1 MNSEDVKTN
10 TATVT
15 AVIET
20 PKSVTTPAQIKSPI
34 NFGAQGV
41 KLASLEDAFRLANAI
56 VASGFAPR
64 GMEKPESVL
73 VAIQL
78 GAELGLTPMA
88 ALQNTAVIN
97 GRPAI
102 YGDAALALV
111 RASGLLESFAEEEV
125 GEAGKDSFGVR
136 VTAVRRDGS
145 KGCETFTIA
154 DAKAAK
160 LWGKSGPW
168 TDYPRRMLKFRA
180 RGFVLRDVFGDVL
193 KGLRT
198 VEEVRDFPDERN
210 VTPLSEKVGG
220 GLTAALTNGGAA

>member
-1 MNSEDVKTN
+1 MN
-10 TATVT
+10 TAENTPTVT
-15 AVIET
+15 STAVVEA
-20 PKSVTTPAQIKSPI
+20 PKSVTTPAQIKTPI

-41 KLASLEDAFRLANAI
+41 KLASLEDAFRFANAI

-64 GMEKPESVL
+64 GMEKPEAVL

-136 VTAVRRDGS
+136 VTAARRS
-145 KGCETFTIA
+145 ETFTIG

-198 VEEVRDFPDERN
+198 VEEVRDFPEERN
-210 VTPLSEKVGG
+210 VTPLSEKMTG
-220 GLTAALTNGGAA
+220 GLTAALTQGGAT

>member
-1 MNSEDVKTN
+1 MN
-10 TATVT
+10 TAENTPTVT
-15 AVIET
+15 STAVVDT
-20 PKSVTTPAQIKSPI
+20 PKTVITTTAPKPLI
-34 NFGAQGV
+34 NYGAQGV
-41 KLASLEDAFRLANAI
+41 KLASLEDAFRFANAI

-64 GMEKPESVL
+64 GMEKPEAVL

-111 RASGLLESFAEEEV
+111 RASGLLESFNEEEV
-125 GEAGKDSFGVR
+125 GEAGKDSFGIK
-136 VTAVRRDGS
+136 VTATRRDGS
-145 KGCETFTIA
+145 KGSETFTIG

-198 VEEVRDFPDERN
+198 AEEVRDYPEERN
-210 VTPLSEKVGG
+210 ITPLSEKVSG
-220 GLTAALTNGGAA
+220 GLTMSITQGGGT

>member
-1 MNSEDVKTN
+1 MN
-10 TATVT
+10 TAENTPTVT
-15 AVIET
+15 STAVVET
-20 PKSVTTPAQIKSPI
+20 PKSVTTPAQKPLI
-34 NFGAQGV
+34 NYGAQGV
-41 KLASLEDAFRLANAI
+41 KLASLEDAFRFANAI

-64 GMEKPESVL
+64 GMEKPEAVL

-111 RASGLLESFAEEEV
+111 RASGLLVSFKEEEI
-125 GEAGKDSFGVR
+125 GEPGKDSFGIR
-136 VTAVRRDGS
+136 VTAVRNDNSAGI
-145 KGCETFTIA
+145 EVFTIA

-160 LWGKSGPW
+160 LWGKAGPW
-168 TDYPRRMLKFRA
+168 TDYPKRMLKFRA

-198 VEEVRDFPDERN
+198 VEEVRDFPEERN
-210 VTPLSEKVGG
+210 ITPLSEKVGG
-220 GLTAALTNGGAA
+220 GLTAALTQGGAT

>member
-1 MNSEDVKTN
+1 MSTAEN
-10 TATVT
+10 TPTVT
-15 AVIET
+15 STAVVET
-20 PKSVTTPAQIKSPI
+20 PKSITTPTQKPLI
-34 NFGAQGV
+34 NYGSQGV
-41 KLASLEDAFRLANAI
+41 KLASLEDAFRFANAI

-64 GMEKPESVL
+64 GMEKPEAVL

-111 RASGLLESFAEEEV
+111 RASGLLESFNEEEV
-125 GEAGKDSFGVR
+125 GEAGKDSFGIK
-136 VTAVRRDGS
+136 VTATRRDGS
-145 KGCETFTIA
+145 KGSETFTIG

-160 LWGKSGPW
+160 LWGKAGPW

-198 VEEVRDFPDERN
+198 AEEVRDYPEERN
-210 VTPLSEKVGG
+210 ITPLSEKVSG
-220 GLTAALTNGGAA
+220 GLTMSITQGGAS

>member
-1 MNSEDVKTN
+1 MN
-10 TATVT
+10 TAETPTVT
-15 AVIET
+15 STAVVDT
-20 PKSVTTPAQIKSPI
+20 PKTVITTTAPKPLI
-34 NFGAQGV
+34 NYGAQGV
-41 KLASLEDAFRLANAI
+41 KLASLEDAFRFANAI

-64 GMEKPESVL
+64 GMEKPEAVL

-111 RASGLLESFAEEEV
+111 RASGLLESFNEEEV

-145 KGCETFTIA
+145 KGCETFTVA

-160 LWGKSGPW
+160 LWGKAGPW

-198 VEEVRDFPDERN
+198 AEEVRDYPEERN
-210 VTPLSEKVGG
+210 ITPLSEKVSG
-220 GLTAALTNGGAA
+220 GLTMSITQGGGA

>member
-1 MNSEDVKTN
+1 MNTSEAQPVTS
-10 TATVT
+10 T
-15 AVIET
+15 AVVET
-20 PKSVTTPAQIKSPI
+20 PKTVITTTAPKPLI
-34 NFGAQGV
+34 NYGAQGV
-41 KLASLEDAFRLANAI
+41 KLASLEDAFRFANAI

-64 GMEKPESVL
+64 GMEKPEAVL

-111 RASGLLESFAEEEV
+111 RASGLLESFNEEEV
-125 GEAGKDSFGVR
+125 GEAGKDSFGIR
-136 VTAVRRDGS
+136 VTATRRDGS
-145 KGCETFTIA
+145 KGCETFTVA

-198 VEEVRDFPDERN
+198 AEEVRDYPEERN
-210 VTPLSEKVGG
+210 ITPLSEKVSG
-220 GLTAALTNGGAA
+220 GLTMSITQGGGA

>member
-1 MNSEDVKTN
+1 MN
-10 TATVT
+10 TAETPTVT
-15 AVIET
+15 STAVVET
-20 PKSVTTPAQIKSPI
+20 PKSVTTPAQIKTPI
-34 NFGAQGV
+34 NYGAQGV
-41 KLASLEDAFRLANAI
+41 KLASLEDAFRFANAI

-64 GMEKPESVL
+64 GMEKPEAVL

-111 RASGLLESFAEEEV
+111 RASGLLESFSEEEV
-125 GEAGKDSFGVR
+125 GEAGKDSFGIK
-136 VTAVRRDGS
+136 VTATRRDGS
-145 KGCETFTIA
+145 KGSETFTVA

-160 LWGKSGPW
+160 LWGKAGPW

-198 VEEVRDFPDERN
+198 AEEVRDYPEERN
-210 VTPLSEKVGG
+210 ITPLSEKVSG
-220 GLTAALTNGGAA
+220 GLTMSITQGGGA